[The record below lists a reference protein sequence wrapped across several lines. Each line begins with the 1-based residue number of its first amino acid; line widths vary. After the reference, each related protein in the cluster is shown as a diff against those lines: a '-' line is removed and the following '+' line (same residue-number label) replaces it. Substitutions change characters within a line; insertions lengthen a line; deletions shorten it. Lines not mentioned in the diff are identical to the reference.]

1 MGMKRP
7 DGTAVIQKSDGGAQT
22 TMVAVKI
29 WRSFREAC
37 WGCLE
42 SKTQLWDRPSMK
54 MRRREGVKAD
64 PQVTGLHSWT
74 KSGSTL
80 SQGRWANVAPLRCL
94 GGIEGH
100 VFSRWRHTGEVWA
113 ASPLR

>member
-1 MGMKRP
+1 MKRP